1 MKRVLII
8 CPAIPDDMPYLR
20 HYIDY
25 LESQKVSYD
34 LLYLCR
40 GLCDAKYPTNYIS
53 FSCNPSNDSFI
64 SKLWHYYMYSR
75 FVINVLH
82 KSKYTHIITFGIA
95 SSVFL
100 SIYLSKKY
108 ESKYIYDI
116 RDYSKIL
123 RIALFKHCNAILL
136 KYSYINVI
144 SSNGFR
150 KWLPMCF
157 DYVLCHN
164 TTIKK
169 LEYET
174 SNSVVVD
181 YSDKIKILTIG
192 QIRDLE
198 SNTFIIERL
207 GNNSKFE
214 LIFSGKGLVLHSL
227 ENTVR
232 EKGYNN
238 VVFTGRY
245 KKEEEDAIVGGTT
258 FINVC
263 MDNNIVSDYLLSNRL
278 YLAARLKKP
287 LISFEGSYQAEIIQ
301 SYSLGVIIKR
311 TDNIPA
317 TILEYISTFKS
328 EEFIKGCN
336 DFLDDVKKDLYL
348 FSAKL
353 SDFIEN
359 K

>member
-1 MKRVLII
+1 M
-8 CPAIPDDMPYLR
+8 PDDMPYLR

-25 LESQKVSYD
+25 LDSQKVSYD

-40 GLCDAKYPTNYIS
+40 GIENADYPTNYIS

-64 SKLWHYYMYSR
+64 TKLGNYYIYSR
-75 FVINVLH
+75 FVINTLS
-82 KSKYTHIITFGIA
+82 KNKYTHIITMGIA
-95 SSVFL
+95 CSVFL
-100 SIYLSKKY
+100 SNYLKNKY

-123 RIALFKHCNAILL
+123 GILIFKHFNARLL
-136 KYSYINVI
+136 KYSYMNVI
-144 SSNGFR
+144 SSNGFK

-174 SNSVVVD
+174 CNSFVVD
-181 YSDKIKILTIG
+181 NSAKIKILTIG
-192 QIRDLE
+192 QIRDLK

-207 GNNSKFE
+207 GNNNNFE
-214 LIFSGKGLVLHSL
+214 LIFSGKGLALHSL

-245 KKEEEDAIVGGTT
+245 KKEDEDTIVGCTM

-263 MDNNIVSDYLLSNRL
+263 MDSNMVSDCLLSNRL

-301 SYSLGVIIKR
+301 SYNLGLVIKW

-317 TILEYISTFKS
+317 TILKYISTFKS

-336 DFLDDVKKDLYL
+336 AFLDDVKKDMYL

-359 K
+359 N